1 MRIDRITAASQRMF
15 GPSKFGISTRRRL
28 FFFLSFL
35 ALAVLAPPG
44 LIGMARAQ
52 SSDSGDDRSSV
63 DAIGWMQIHDS
74 TGAPLANYQFATKDP
89 GILHPGNTVLWSALG
104 FELTLYI
111 VVMSTA
117 IWIIGMA
124 LSFKWLDMLANPLRG
139 LAGTVTDQLATP
151 MMLVTAAT
159 IGALVV
165 AWFVVRGFHSK
176 AASQSATMVLVG
188 IAGPFFLADPLADVL
203 SADGLMARGRDLG
216 IAVVAGLQGR
226 SAPAAG
232 EFVTNLQTGL
242 ADNLV
247 RKPVQVWNFGH
258 VLDND
263 SACRNAW
270 TTGISAGSSKLLRSG
285 LEKCGDSTVLHRID
299 HPTMAQVGTGL
310 VLILC
315 GLITIVFGVYMAIKI
330 MRTAFDAI
338 YYAFMT
344 IFGFAAGGFIYGPT
358 QTHLV
363 RSLVHSFV
371 SGFKMIAFIIFLG
384 IYLVLLGDL
393 FDQAK
398 GQIFA
403 VLIIVVSVE
412 IIAVTQLRRLD
423 FNLDRGN
430 DWIANRFALAT
441 QGGFAASATGRTALG
456 MPSGGSGGHS
466 STRLLTTVA
475 AVNTVNSSP
484 IAAWAAGRTMGPLN
498 PFAARRKRAEL
509 ANMDSAPL
517 NREGQQWLQLNRLNW
532 RQKALARAGEDGLGT
547 TIGVANALD
556 GLTDSRVPDL
566 YLAPVLLATGATDQ
580 GVIDALRA
588 LAVQKASLR
597 DASPYGFAPLQKALA
612 AAMAVDNHVGDRAH
626 EAFAAQAVVAAAN
639 FRRHANAPDENA
651 VIDHN
656 FVGLVERSWDSES
669 AIRRIT
675 PDQWNNAGRDTRYY
689 IGNRLAENHLAIAE
703 RYHRSV
709 VTNDPALE
717 QHRQQLRESARR
729 INNLHH
735 LKPEMGADPWQP

>member
-1 MRIDRITAASQRMF
+1 MAS
-15 GPSKFGISTRRRL
+15 PSKPRISPIRRRL
-28 FFFLSFL
+28 FLFLFLSV
-35 ALAVLAPPG
+35 LAVLAPPG
-44 LIGMARAQ
+44 MIGMARAQ
-52 SSDSGDDRSSV
+52 PGTDTGDDSSSV
-63 DAIGWMQIHDS
+63 DAVSWMQIHDS

-89 GILHPGNTVLWSALG
+89 GILHPGTTVLWSALG
-104 FELTLYI
+104 FELILY
-111 VVMSTA
+111 VVIMTTA
-117 IWIIGMA
+117 IWLIGMA

-139 LAGTVTDQLATP
+139 LASALTEQLATP

-176 AASQSATMVLVG
+176 ATSQAVTMILIG
-188 IAGPFFLADPLADVL
+188 IAGPFFLANPLADVL
-203 SADGLMARGRDLG
+203 SSDGLMAQGRDLG

-226 SAPAAG
+226 SMPAAG
-232 EFVTNLQTGL
+232 EFVKNIQSGL

-258 VLDND
+258 VIDGN

-270 TTGISAGSSKLLRSG
+270 TAGITAGSKNLLHSG
-285 LEKCGDSTVLHRID
+285 LENCHDMDAIHRID
-299 HPTMAQVGTGL
+299 HPTMSQVGTGL

-315 GLITIVFGVYMAIKI
+315 GLITILFGVYMALKI

-371 SGFKMIAFIIFLG
+371 SGFKMVAFIIFLG
-384 IYLVLLGDL
+384 IYLVLLGGL
-393 FDQAK
+393 FDQAQ
-398 GQIFA
+398 GQVFA
-403 VLIIVVSVE
+403 VLIIVVCVE
-412 IIAVTQLRRLD
+412 IIAITQLRRLD

-441 QGGFAASATGRTALG
+441 QGGFATGAGGKTALG
-456 MPSGGSGGHS
+456 MPGGGSGGHS
-466 STRLLTTVA
+466 PTKLLTTVA
-475 AVNTVNSSP
+475 ALNTLNSSP

-498 PFAARRKRAEL
+498 PFALRRKRADL

-517 NREGQQWLQLNRLNW
+517 NREGAQWLQLNRLNW
-532 RQKALARAGEDGLGT
+532 REKALARAGGDGLEST
-547 TIGVANALD
+547 LGVANALD

-566 YLAPVLLATGATDQ
+566 YLAPTLLATGATDQ

-612 AAMAVDNHVGDRAH
+612 ASMAVDNHVGDRAH
-626 EAFAAQAVVAAAN
+626 EAFSAQAVVAAAN
-639 FRRHANAPDENA
+639 FRRHANAPEDGA
-651 VIDHN
+651 AIDHN
-656 FVGLVERSWDSES
+656 FVRLVERSWDSET

-717 QHRQQLRESARR
+717 QHRRQLRESARR
-729 INNLHH
+729 ITNLHH